1 MTENALPALSPV
13 EGSEVKAGLTRLDS
27 VGDQVTQEIRL
38 RLLLRRRLPTMLAK
52 RCADVVVAALG
63 LIISAPLW
71 LIICAAIIAEDG
83 WPVFFRKRCVG
94 VGGIQFSQLKFRSM
108 VRDAERLTGPVL
120 SWPGDPRITRVGR
133 LLRQTALDELPQ
145 LVNILLGQMSFVGP
159 RPQRAA
165 LVEGYLREIPNYAR
179 RHLVRPGLTGLAQ
192 VYGRYHTPPRRKLRY
207 DLLYVRNAGLALD
220 ARLVLASF
228 WISFKG
234 KWSSRDARR

>member
-1 MTENALPALSPV
+1 MTETALGSP
-13 EGSEVKAGLTRLDS
+13 RLDS
-27 VGDQVTQEIRL
+27 VGTQTAREIRQ
-38 RLLLRRRLPTMLAK
+38 RRRLPMMLAK
-52 RCADVVVAALG
+52 RCADILVAALG

-71 LIICAAIIAEDG
+71 LIICAAVLVEDG
-83 WPVFFRKRCVG
+83 WPAFFRKRCVG
-94 VGGIQFSQLKFRSM
+94 LGGSQFSQLKFRSM

-120 SWPGDPRITRVGR
+120 SWPGDPRITRIGS

-165 LVEGYLREIPNYAR
+165 LVEAYLREIPNYGR
-179 RHLVRPGLTGLAQ
+179 RHLVRPGLTGVAQ
-192 VYGRYHTPPRRKLRY
+192 VYGRYHTPPRQKLRY
-207 DLLYVRNAGLALD
+207 DLLYVRKAGLALD

-228 WISFKG
+228 WISLNG